1 MKVINTDEWAR
12 RAPYENF
19 IKYTDPIF
27 SLAVRM
33 DVTALCARHAEKGTS
48 FFADMLYMVSRAVN
62 ETEEFRLR
70 LRDGNVVLYD
80 VVQPSYIVMTDDGVI
95 VTCRTDYCEDYN
107 EFYARVRADV
117 ARMKKSG
124 TRNGSFNHRDDTESF
139 YVSCLPWADII
150 SVSDPYDL
158 ADRDNCSIPRITWGK
173 FTDEGGRKKLTMNV
187 SAHHALIDGEP
198 VCRAFNAIQREIDR
212 CGTLG

>member
-70 LRDGNVVLYD
+70 LRDRKFIGFLGKHRNIRRRVPPEFAYLQRLIKHFHIIGLNRRRQRYSDNKSQAVKR
-80 VVQPSYIVMTDDGVI
+80 GVS
-95 VTCRTDYCEDYN
+95 
-107 EFYARVRADV
+107 
-117 ARMKKSG
+117 K
-124 TRNGSFNHRDDTESF
+124 
-139 YVSCLPWADII
+139 L
-150 SVSDPYDL
+150 DP
-158 ADRDNCSIPRITWGK
+158 A
-173 FTDEGGRKKLTMNV
+173 
-187 SAHHALIDGEP
+187 
-198 VCRAFNAIQREIDR
+198 EI
-212 CGTLG
+212 